1 MGGGRHSVSCEEIA
15 KAKPSAGHH
24 ALAEL
29 EAYDVLKYAITQT
42 PTVCIERQADEGFWS
57 TTEASTH

>member
-1 MGGGRHSVSCEEIA
+1 MSCEEIA